1 MTAAAKKP
9 LDATNYDTDKK
20 VLTHYL
26 RNYEDYFARLVDQE
40 VRLLE
45 LGIYHGGS
53 LRLWRDYFE
62 KGLIVGLDINPVKLD
77 DAGERI
83 RTYQGPQQDT
93 ALLDRIAA
101 ETAPGGFDVIIDD
114 CSHIGVLS
122 RASFWHLFDH
132 HLKSGGLYVIEDWGT
147 GYWESWVD
155 GVRYKPHSKGYQHG
169 LYRLTRIIARAQQHG
184 FLKRVPFASAL
195 MARGKAFV
203 LGRQCYSHN
212 YGLVGFIKELIDECG
227 MGDITHPQCGV
238 PPVRASKFREMRITH
253 SQAFIVKA

>member
-1 MTAAAKKP
+1 MNAAKKA

-20 VLTHYL
+20 ILTHYL
-26 RNYEDYFARLVDQE
+26 RNYEGYFAQLANQE

-45 LGIYHGGS
+45 LGIYNGGS

-62 KGLIVGLDINPVKLD
+62 KGLIVGLDINPVTLN

-83 RTYQGPQQDT
+83 RTYQGAQQDT
-93 ALLDRIAA
+93 TLLDRVAA

-122 RASFWHLFDH
+122 RVSFWHLFDH

-155 GVRYKPHSKGYQHG
+155 GVRYQPYPTGYHHG
-169 LYRLTRIIARAQQHG
+169 LYRLTRAIARAQQNS

-195 MARGKAFV
+195 MARSKAFV
-203 LGRQCYSHN
+203 LKRQHYSHDF
-212 YGLVGFIKELIDECG
+212 GMVAFVKELIDECG
-227 MGDITHPQCGV
+227 MADITHPQFGISPMRV
-238 PPVRASKFREMRITH
+238 SKFKEMRITH
-253 SQAFIVKA
+253 SQSFIVKA